1 MQFKNPEILY
11 FLFLLLI
18 PILIH
23 LFQLRRFKKTA
34 FTNVVFLENVVQN
47 TRKSNTLKKWLILF
61 TRLCA
66 FAGIIIAFAQPF
78 IPSTEAALKPQET
91 VLFIDNS
98 YSMQAQGKRG
108 TLLNEI
114 KQELLAEL
122 PKDKSF
128 TLASW
133 DSQTKDFNPGTDRS
147 QLLDLPYTSSTLNQD
162 NLLLQ
167 LKSLFSDDVTTHKQL
182 IILSDFQ
189 GLASEN
195 ASDSSVISINYLKLN
210 PVAFTNLAIDSLNY
224 DRYNSS
230 LKFKVWLSS
239 LQKLETQ
246 VPVSVFNTGQLST
259 KATANFKNSDTASVE
274 FTLQNENQ
282 IAGKLS
288 IEDPNLLY
296 DNEFYFATG
305 AQKPLKVLA
314 VSNADSD
321 FITRLYRS
329 PEYDLTTVKSSE
341 FDYSLLAEQNLII
354 LNELATIPAALINQ
368 LKAHTIKGATLILIP
383 STDARQEEYTS
394 LLNAY
399 GFSSFGE
406 KNTTSQRITTI
417 NFDHPLYQNVF
428 SKRTSN
434 LQSHVL
440 QSYFPLATNESILS
454 LENGAPFLAEKN
466 GLYVFTGSLNTS
478 NSNFIN
484 GQLIVPTFD
493 KIAMEALQPSQ
504 LYYTFGDNNSYEIEA
519 VLPEDAVVTLEQ
531 DGSQIIP
538 IQQRRGSKITI
549 SETPGLTKAGVY
561 AVKYQQDTL
570 ALVAYNHNRKESDLK
585 DQSLNNTND
594 SLEVSELI
602 NELQQASNLN
612 LLSKWFVIFALLAF
626 LAEMLILKFFK

>member
-189 GLASEN
+189 GLAPEN
-195 ASDSSVISINYLKLN
+195 VSDSSVISINYLKLN

>member
-368 LKAHTIKGATLILIP
+368 LKAHTIKGGTLILIP